1 MRLQPASAMIG
12 SQPSGTAFL
21 VETTPFAPRAAIAYF
36 SMEIALAPEIHT
48 YSGGLGVLAGDTAR
62 SCADLGLPVVFV
74 SLVSREGYLR
84 QSIDAAGRQ
93 VDAPDPWQPERH
105 ARRLGAKVA
114 VVIAGREVWVQAWLY
129 ALAGGTGASIPVL
142 LLDTDLDENAAEDRR
157 ITARLY
163 GGDDLDRLKQELVLG
178 VGGVRLLR
186 ALGFEI
192 RMYHMNEGHSA
203 LLAVELL
210 RSLRAPAPPAPGECI
225 YDVQRVRERCIFT
238 THTPVEAGHDRFAY
252 DMVAGTIGDLLEID
266 QLKLLGGADRLNMTR
281 LALHLSGYINGVA
294 KRHAETS
301 RRLFPGYRV
310 HAVTNGVHAATWT
323 APGFARL
330 YERHFPDWLHE
341 PEILVRADQLPD
353 EEVWAAQREAKQRL
367 VERVA
372 ALTGV
377 TLDPARPILG
387 FARRM
392 TGYKRADLLFSDLE
406 RLAAIARRRSF
417 QVVIAGK
424 AHPRDGSGKALI
436 ERIHADAAR
445 LGAAPRVVFVPDY
458 EMWLAQILVAGADI
472 WLNTPLVPLE
482 ASGTSGM
489 KAALN
494 GGLNFSTLDGWWV
507 EAWIEGRTGWAIGN
521 GDGGKQGEDAAM
533 LYDKLERTI
542 LPLYDE
548 DRARWIWM
556 MKEAISKIGSSFTS
570 HRMMR
575 RYASE
580 AYLR

>member
-1 MRLQPASAMIG
+1 
-12 SQPSGTAFL
+12 L
-21 VETTPFAPRAAIAYF
+21 VEITPFAPHADIAYF

-74 SLVSREGYLR
+74 SLVSRDGYLK
-84 QSIDAAGRQ
+84 QSIDEEGRQ

-105 ARRLGAKVA
+105 ARRIGAKVA
-114 VVIAGREVWVQAWLY
+114 VSIAGREVWVQAWLY
-129 ALAGGTGASIPVL
+129 ALAGGTGASVPVL
-142 LLDTDLDENAAEDRR
+142 LLDTDLDENAAEDRS

-163 GGDDLDRLKQELVLG
+163 GGDELHRLKQEMVLG

-210 RSLRAPAPPAPGECI
+210 RRLRAPGRSRAGERGA
-225 YDVQRVRERCIFT
+225 DVAGVRERCIFT
-238 THTPVEAGHDRFAY
+238 THTPVEAGHDRFPY
-252 DMVAGTIGDLLEID
+252 DMVAATIGDLIEIE
-266 QLKLLGGADRLNMTR
+266 QLKHFGGADMLNMTR
-281 LALHLSGYINGVA
+281 LALHLSGYVNGVA

-310 HAVTNGVHAATWT
+310 HAVTNGVHPATW
-323 APGFARL
+323 ASPGFARL

-353 EEVWAAQREAKQRL
+353 EEVWAAHREAKQHL
-367 VERVA
+367 VDKVA

-377 TLDPARPILG
+377 ALDPARPILG

-392 TGYKRADLLFSDLE
+392 TGYKRPDLLFSDPG
-406 RLAAIARRRSF
+406 RLAAIARARSF

-424 AHPRDGSGKALI
+424 AHPQDESGKALI
-436 ERIHADAAR
+436 ARIHADAAR
-445 LGAAPRVVFVPDY
+445 LGATPRIVFLPNY
-458 EMWLAQILVAGADI
+458 GMWLAQILVAGADL

-507 EAWIEGRTGWAIGN
+507 EAWIEGRTGWAIGH
-521 GDGGKQGEDAAM
+521 GEGGGQDDDAAM
-533 LYDKLERTI
+533 LYEKLERTI

-556 MKEAISKIGSSFTS
+556 MKEAISKIGCYFNS

>member
-1 MRLQPASAMIG
+1 LTEI
-12 SQPSGTAFL
+12 
-21 VETTPFAPRAAIAYF
+21 TPFAPRADIAYF
-36 SMEIALAPEIHT
+36 SMEIALTPEIHT

-74 SLVSREGYLR
+74 SLLSRDGYLK
-84 QSIDAAGRQ
+84 QTIDAGGHQIDAA
-93 VDAPDPWQPERH
+93 DPWTPERH
-105 ARRLGAKVA
+105 ARRLGAKIA
-114 VVIAGREVWVQAWLY
+114 LSIAGREVWVQAWFY
-129 ALAGGTGASIPVL
+129 ALSGGTGASVPVL
-142 LLDTDLDENAAEDRR
+142 LLDTDLDENAAEDRN

-163 GGDDLDRLKQELVLG
+163 GGDDFDRLKQELVLG

-192 RMYHMNEGHSA
+192 RMFHMNEGHSA
-203 LLAVELL
+203 LLAIELL
-210 RSLRAPAPPAPGECI
+210 RGLRVAGPLPSGECA
-225 YDVQRVRERCIFT
+225 YDVARVRERCIFT
-238 THTPVEAGHDRFAY
+238 THTPVEAGHDRFPY
-252 DMVAGTIGDLLEID
+252 DMVGATIGDLIEIE
-266 QLKLLGGADRLNMTR
+266 QLKLLGGAESLNMTQ
-281 LALHLSGYINGVA
+281 LALHLSGFVNGVA
-294 KRHAETS
+294 KSHAETS
-301 RRLFPGYRV
+301 QRLFPGYRV
-310 HAVTNGVHAATWT
+310 HAITNGIHPATWA
-323 APGFARL
+323 APSLAKL

-353 EEVWAAQREAKQRL
+353 DAVWDAHREAKQRL
-367 VERVA
+367 VNKVAEITGIALDVERPLLA
-372 ALTGV
+372 
-377 TLDPARPILG
+377 

-392 TGYKRADLLFSDLE
+392 TGYKRPDLLFSDLE

-417 QVVIAGK
+417 QIVIAGK
-424 AHPRDGSGKALI
+424 AHPRDGSGKALV
-436 ERIHADAAR
+436 ERIHADAAK
-445 LGAAPRVVFVPDY
+445 LGAVPRVVFLPNY
-458 EMWLAQILVAGADI
+458 EMWLAQILIAGADV

-521 GDGGKQGEDAAM
+521 GEAGAHADEAET
-533 LYDKLERTI
+533 LYAKLEGTI
-542 LPLYDE
+542 LPLYDD

-556 MKEAISKIGSSFTS
+556 MKEAISKIAYYFNS